1 MADILLFLPGMS
13 LSALC
18 DLSLA
23 DLMIW
28 HRRAIDRGKL
38 LYGKASNGR

>member
-1 MADILLFLPGMS
+1 MADIMLFLPGMS

-28 HRRAIDRGKL
+28 HRRAIDRAKL
-38 LYGKASNGR
+38 LHGKPANGR